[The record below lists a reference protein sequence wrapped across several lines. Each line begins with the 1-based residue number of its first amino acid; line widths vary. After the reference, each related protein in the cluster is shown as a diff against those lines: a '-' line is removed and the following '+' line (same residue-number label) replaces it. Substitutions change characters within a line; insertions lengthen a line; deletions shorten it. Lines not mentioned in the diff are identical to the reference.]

1 MRTDALKRDDIGVL
15 LRLLM
20 PTNALVI
27 ETALQTGLRVGDVL
41 ALRTDRLK
49 QRLTVR
55 EQKTGKSRRV
65 YLSADLLRRLQAQAG
80 AVWVFPNA
88 LDPVRRHR
96 CRQTVWKDLKRAARA
111 LRVDYNVAPHSCR
124 KSYAVDLYRREG
136 FAAVQKVLQH
146 DNPATTMIYLASA
159 IMS

>member
-1 MRTDALKRDDIGVL
+1 MRTDAIRTDDLGVL

-20 PTNALVI
+20 PTNALIV
-27 ETALQTGLRVGDVL
+27 EVCLQTGLRVGDVL
-41 ALRTDRLK
+41 CFRTDRLRQRMTVK
-49 QRLTVR
+49 Q
-55 EQKTGKSRRV
+55 QKTGKSRRV
-65 YLSADLLRRLQAQAG
+65 YLSADLFRRLQAQAG

-136 FAAVQKVLQH
+136 FAAVQNALQH
-146 DNPATTMIYLASA
+146 DNPATTMIYLSSA
-159 IMS
+159 IFG